1 MAASLR
7 EASVS
12 SRSVNGEEVVSML
25 LIFFLRSYPSVSFRS
40 LFRSTLVVVRGTV
53 KYKVCDRLVLSLWTL
68 VRNNVD
74 LELGVLESFSVW

>member
-53 KYKVCDRLVLSLWTL
+53 RYKVCDRFGV
-68 VRNNVD
+68 VVVD
-74 LELGVLESFSVW
+74 VSAQ